1 MFDLSGIFVLDI
13 CDFITFLKFSKL
25 FFCHEYISLLRNHK
39 YIMSWIIEK
48 VLENQCHSGW
58 CRERDSNPHEHSSL
72 PPQDSV
78 STSSTT
84 SALIEGHN
92 NYGKTQYICK
102 KISDSLFMILF
113 ILFLYL
119 SQSIIFT

>member
-1 MFDLSGIFVLDI
+1 
-13 CDFITFLKFSKL
+13 
-25 FFCHEYISLLRNHK
+25 
-39 YIMSWIIEK
+39 MSWVKEK

-84 SALIEGHN
+84 SALIEGHIIMAKLN
-92 NYGKTQYICK
+92 VFARN
-102 KISDSLFMILF
+102 LLILC
-113 ILFLYL
+113 L
-119 SQSIIFT
+119 

>member
-1 MFDLSGIFVLDI
+1 M
-13 CDFITFLKFSKL
+13 
-25 FFCHEYISLLRNHK
+25 
-39 YIMSWIIEK
+39 
-48 VLENQCHSGW
+48 

-102 KISDSLFMILF
+102 KITDSLLMILVIIGF
-113 ILFLYL
+113 IDLVIEIDIFGHLILY
-119 SQSIIFT
+119 IILQKDIIYLQH

>member
-1 MFDLSGIFVLDI
+1 MKL
-13 CDFITFLKFSKL
+13 LKIN
-25 FFCHEYISLLRNHK
+25 FFHEYISLLRNHK
-39 YIMSWIIEK
+39 YIMNWIIEK

-102 KISDSLFMILF
+102 KITDSLFMILV
-113 ILFLYL
+113 ILFFYLLYN
-119 SQSIIFT
+119 INFT